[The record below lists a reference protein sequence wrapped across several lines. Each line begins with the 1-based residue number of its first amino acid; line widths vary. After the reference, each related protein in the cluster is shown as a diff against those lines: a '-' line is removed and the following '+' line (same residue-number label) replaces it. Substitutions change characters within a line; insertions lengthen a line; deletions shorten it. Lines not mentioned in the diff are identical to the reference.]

1 MVHRL
6 TDKEHPIIQA
16 LKGDRRVVINRCHG
30 GFGLSDQAIGR
41 YLEIRGQQA
50 WPETEEKY
58 GHDLTTWW
66 LVPPEQREPEPT
78 AAEWE
83 DMDLIQRQQHNH
95 AYRQHVFRDR
105 DIARDDPVLVRVV
118 EELGA
123 AANGRHACLK
133 IVEIPWHIDWQIE
146 EYDGREWIAESHRT
160 WR

>member
-16 LKGDRRVVINRCHG
+16 LKGDRRVVINSCHG

-66 LVPPEQREPEPT
+66 LVPPEQRRPEPT

-83 DMDLIQRQQHNH
+83 DMDLIQRQQYNH
-95 AYRQHVFRDR
+95 AYRQQVFRDR
-105 DIARDDPVLVRVV
+105 DIARDDPVLVQVV

-123 AANGRHACLK
+123 AANGRHARLK
-133 IVEIPWHIDWQIE
+133 TVEIPWHIDWQIQ
-146 EYDGREWIAESHRT
+146 EYDGSEWIAESHRT